1 MTGIGVSAGGW
12 EREMALASDF
22 VPHRGEFCLL
32 GLNNSPSWRPLA
44 LPLGAELLTYNIP
57 DDKSLWLSKLTLSGS
72 SAFASQTRGLTL
84 LGGLPLHRPVSLL
97 PVRVACTASL
107 PFLPSSLGLLSMLG
121 SGEFV
126 LLVFWWF
133 SGLFRQMWV
142 E

>member
-1 MTGIGVSAGGW
+1 
-12 EREMALASDF
+12 MALASAF
-22 VPHRGEFCLL
+22 VSRQAELCLP

-97 PVRVACTASL
+97 PVCGARTASL
-107 PFLPSSLGLLSMLG
+107 PFLPSSMGLSSTLG
-121 SGEFV
+121 SGESV
-126 LLVFWWF
+126 LLVFWRF
-133 SGLFRQMWV
+133 SWLFRQMWV
-142 E
+142 ESK